1 MKFRAI
7 ALVTAALFSGSA
19 LAAEPVGSTTV
30 ALGMTAGQ
38 LTALGVTVLV
48 AGGAAAVANN
58 SGASGTR

>member
-1 MKFRAI
+1 MKLRAI
-7 ALVTAALFSGSA
+7 ALVAALFSGSA
-19 LAAEPVGSTTV
+19 MAADPVGSTVV

-48 AGGAAAVANN
+48 VGGAAAASNS

>member
-7 ALVTAALFSGSA
+7 ALVAALFSGSA
-19 LAAEPVGSTTV
+19 MAAEPVGSTAV

-48 AGGAAAVANN
+48 AGGAAAAANN